1 MDRILKHVNFIC
13 LNLHGS
19 KGIAWKEVKLTKTNF
34 NLQKW
39 IFVCSW
45 WLWTNQTHFTNGN
58 IFFEGFFIG
67 SKWRE
72 KTSTQVQYKWPHLW
86 VDFSFWASVVR
97 NKIDFFFEWNRS
109 RTLNPSQTV
118 LHQFSFGERRILNKG
133 KAKICWS
140 LKMTTM
146 LAQIP
151 FEALRQHS
159 AIFFLSFCCRYSRCA
174 CVADSIF
181 GTISSWDDV
190 LSA

>member
-45 WLWTNQTHFTNGN
+45 WLWTNQTQFTNEN
-58 IFFEGFFIG
+58 IFSEGFFIG
-67 SKWRE
+67 SPRRE

-97 NKIDFFFEWNRS
+97 NKIDFFSNEIVQELWSHPKQLYINFRLVKGAFWIR
-109 RTLNPSQTV
+109 
-118 LHQFSFGERRILNKG
+118 ERQK
-133 KAKICWS
+133 
-140 LKMTTM
+140 
-146 LAQIP
+146 
-151 FEALRQHS
+151 FVDH
-159 AIFFLSFCCRYSRCA
+159 
-174 CVADSIF
+174 
-181 GTISSWDDV
+181 
-190 LSA
+190 